1 MRSITFGGISSL
13 SLGLTIN
20 CERTVTGGAPP
31 RNSEEVIPFRDG
43 TVDESFVD
51 GNRHY
56 DRRTLTYIF
65 NIVGA
70 DRAEINRKR
79 SQIDQWLSGTLSY
92 LYDSDFPDRRFTR
105 AKLSEPTELQFLS
118 RNFRTATL
126 TAVMTADPYMESIS
140 GTRTEIVQL
149 AGRSITAYILAN
161 SVLCLGYTY
170 PESPQMTAEI
180 SGTTMTLTYDLPGA
194 DYAGLRCF
202 DVSGTPD
209 FTLTGGT
216 LGGDPVTLAGAHNF
230 YCDVPTWNYT
240 LRLTATVAE
249 GASSPYVI
257 LAIGAGIAFAHD
269 DSRRYAIDD
278 YAVGTHTLK
287 VSGQTAAFSSF
298 TLPNGNY
305 DTLEIVGE
313 REGVYDLRYDSVERS
328 L

>member
-13 SLGLTIN
+13 SLGLTID

-43 TVDESFVD
+43 TADESFVD

-56 DRRTLTYIF
+56 DRRTLTYVF

-70 DRAEINRKR
+70 DRGEINRKR

-126 TAVMTADPYMESIS
+126 TAVMTADPYMESTT
-140 GTRTEIVQL
+140 GTRSEIVQL
-149 AGRSITAYILAN
+149 AGRTITAYILAN

-170 PESPQMTAEI
+170 PESQQMTAEI
-180 SGTTMTLTYDLPGA
+180 SGTTMTLTYTLDSSF
-194 DYAGLRCF
+194 AGLRCF
-202 DVSGTPD
+202 DISGTPE

-216 LGGDPVTLAGAHNF
+216 LGGTPVTLAGGHNF
-230 YCDVPTWNYT
+230 FVNVPASGGT
-240 LRLTATVAE
+240 LNLTATVAE
-249 GASSPYVI
+249 GAGSPYIVI
-257 LAIGAGIAFAHD
+257 AIGAGIAFAHD

-287 VSGQTAAFSSF
+287 VSGRTAAFSGF
-298 TLPNGNY
+298 TLPNGDY
-305 DTLEIVGE
+305 DTIEIVGE
-313 REGVYDLRYDSVERS
+313 REGVYDLRYDSVERT